1 MSNTIKIHPKDNLIV
16 AINDLKKG
24 ENVTVGEKTI
34 NIQVPVKQKHKFAQ
48 SDIEKGE
55 PLLMYGVKVG
65 VANQK
70 VLKGTPLTTEN
81 MDNAFNENIHYEN
94 VGKLNFKKN
103 KNSDRF
109 FMGYPRKDGSVG
121 TQNVWL
127 FFPLVFCENRNIE
140 LLKTIFEK
148 ELSLIHI

>member
-24 ENVTVGEKTI
+24 ENVTVDEQTFI
-34 NIQVPVKQKHKFAQ
+34 MQAPVKQKHKFAQ

-70 VLKGTPLTTEN
+70 VLK
-81 MDNAFNENIHYEN
+81 A
-94 VGKLNFKKN
+94 
-103 KNSDRF
+103 
-109 FMGYPRKDGSVG
+109 
-121 TQNVWL
+121 
-127 FFPLVFCENRNIE
+127 
-140 LLKTIFEK
+140 K
-148 ELSLIHI
+148 ELCTEVCACGC